1 MRLTVVSAGTL
12 AAPMGAFS
20 CSSDDDPEPVAV
32 FGHGLASG
40 DPKPNSVILWT
51 RAVNPEGGAHE
62 VTYEV
67 ATDEA
72 FAEPVASGTLTV
84 SEESDFTLRIKLT
97 DLSPA
102 TFYYYRFA
110 AAGETTVVGRTKTAP
125 AEDADTPVR
134 FAFASCQDRNGRYYH
149 AWRALLDEAATND
162 IDFVLFLGD
171 YIYETE
177 GDPRFQDPT
186 DERKTTVTDGIE
198 IGDAEAPYKAALTLT
213 DYRGLYQQ
221 YRTDADLQAVHA
233 RFPFVMLWDD
243 HEFADDCWQDHSTH
257 FNGEQGE
264 EQNTSRRADATQAWF
279 EYMPVDVEYDAAASP
294 PNDIAIYRQLRFGQ
308 HAELVITD
316 QRYYRSD
323 HAVPE
328 GPQNVQTGKI
338 DENSAI
344 GARSFVR
351 KSGFD
356 PIEASSGATMLGATQ
371 KTWFIDAM
379 TSSTAT
385 FKVWANETQLAQML
399 VDLTDVEGLGS
410 FADVFYFTC
419 DQWDGYRT
427 ERAEVLAA
435 LEPLDNVIALTGDIH
450 AFYASELF
458 VDFDMPS
465 MTPAAVEYVTS
476 GISSSP
482 VQEITTKTIETSET
496 LTELNLLPIVGEF
509 NQRLQTASPHYKHA
523 ASNVNGV
530 SVATVTGTSFRVDF
544 IEVGDVKNPEDAGEK
559 NRVSFE
565 TPAGQKVINPV

>member
-1 MRLTVVSAGTL
+1 MRLAVVSAGTL
-12 AAPMGAFS
+12 AAPVGAFS
-20 CSSDDDPEPVAV
+20 CSSDDPDPVSV
-32 FGHGLASG
+32 FSQGLASG
-40 DPKPNSVILWT
+40 DPTPTSIILWT
-51 RAVNPEGGAHE
+51 RAVSPGGGAHD
-62 VTYEV
+62 VTYEI

-72 FAEPVASGTLTV
+72 FAEPVSSGTMSV
-84 SEESDFTLRIKLT
+84 GEDSDYTLRIKVT
-97 DLSPA
+97 DLAPG

-110 AAGETTVVGRTKTAP
+110 ASGETTVVGRTKTAP
-125 AEDADTPVR
+125 DADADVAVR

-149 AWRALLDEAATND
+149 AWRALLEEAETND

-171 YIYETE
+171 YVYETE

-186 DERKTTVTDGIE
+186 EERKTEIPDGIV
-198 IGDAEAPYKAALTLT
+198 IGDEGATYKAAQSLS

-221 YRTDADLQAVHA
+221 YRADADLQAVHA

-243 HEFADDCWQDHSTH
+243 HEFADDCWQDHATH
-257 FNGEQGE
+257 FNE
-264 EQNTSRRADATQAWF
+264 ERGDEKDPSRRADATQAWF
-279 EYMPVDVEYDAAASP
+279 EYMPVDINYDAAASP
-294 PNDIAIYRQLRFGQ
+294 PNDITIYRQLRFGR
-308 HAELVITD
+308 HVDLIITD

-338 DENSAI
+338 DENSAL

-356 PIEASSGATMLGATQ
+356 PVEASSGVTMLGAEQ
-371 KTWFIDAM
+371 KSWFLDTM
-379 TSSTAT
+379 QSSTAT
-385 FKVWANETQLAQML
+385 FKLWANETQLSQML
-399 VDLTDVEGLGS
+399 VDLTDVEGLGM

-427 ERAEVLAA
+427 ERAEILTA
-435 LEPLDNVIALTGDIH
+435 LDPIDNVIALTGDIH

-482 VQEITTKTIETSET
+482 VQEITAKTISTSET
-496 LTELNLLPIVGEF
+496 LTELGLLPIVEEF
-509 NQRLQTASPHYKHA
+509 SQRLQAASPHYQHA
-523 ASNVNGV
+523 SSNVNGV
-530 SVATVTGTSFRVDF
+530 AVATVDATAFRVDF
-544 IEVGDVKNPEDAGEK
+544 IEVGDVKNPDDGGEK
-559 NRVSFE
+559 GRVSFE